1 MVKSYTDSTFPL
13 YMFLL
18 DTDTSHH
25 IRQHSMTF
33 LFRRGSYHPSF
44 QFCSVA
50 SCGSSFDRA
59 PPFPA
64 TRLRYAMLDLTT
76 IFSAAGLQQE
86 LKSAHGDK
94 SRLGWDGGGS
104 LFGKSGWKLQNY
116 RSTWNPRIAVS
127 KRFKDF
133 GQTQVLGF
141 HLSFQGYSSATC
153 ESESTGPEGFMDQVL
168 T

>member
-1 MVKSYTDSTFPL
+1 MPRMHGWASLTNPVFFCQLNHDDHGKIIYTDSTCPFSTCFYWTRPII
-13 YMFLL
+13 F
-18 DTDTSHH
+18 DNTQWH
-25 IRQHSMTF
+25 F

-44 QFCSVA
+44 LFSVA

-64 TRLRYAMLDLTT
+64 TRLRYAMLDLIT

-94 SRLGWDGGGS
+94 SRLGWDGGCS

-127 KRFKDF
+127 KRFKDLNPSV
-133 GQTQVLGF
+133 GV
-141 HLSFQGYSSATC
+141 
-153 ESESTGPEGFMDQVL
+153 PP
-168 T
+168 

>member
-1 MVKSYTDSTFPL
+1 MPRMHGWANDTSTLFCQLNHGKIIYRFNISIL

-18 DTDTSHH
+18 DTSHH
-25 IRQHSMTF
+25 IRQYSMTF

-44 QFCSVA
+44 LFSVA

-64 TRLRYAMLDLTT
+64 TRLRYAMLDLIT

-94 SRLGWDGGGS
+94 SRLGWDGGCS

-127 KRFKDF
+127 KRFKDLNPSV
-133 GQTQVLGF
+133 GV
-141 HLSFQGYSSATC
+141 
-153 ESESTGPEGFMDQVL
+153 PP
-168 T
+168 